1 MTDYGTE
8 LEKLYDQRFPT
19 AELAQ
24 KQAIWQVLCKHFFQ
38 RFVDPAATV
47 VDVGAGYC
55 EFINNIRARH
65 KIAVDLNPDVRRF
78 AAADVRVMNDSCT
91 AMGQL
96 ESASVDVVFM
106 SNFLEHLPSKQ
117 LVLDTF
123 REAHRILKDGGKIIV
138 LQPNIRFLPGDY
150 WEFFDPHTPRSD
162 RSLVEGL
169 RLGGFTP
176 DTVHPRFLPYTT
188 KSRLPKAALLVRMY
202 LHLPIAWRLLGKQAL
217 VVAVKRGQ
225 SAQSSD
231 GR

>member
-123 REAHRILKDGGKIIV
+123 REAHRILKDDGTIG
-138 LQPNIRFLPGDY
+138 
-150 WEFFDPHTPRSD
+150 SD
-162 RSLVEGL
+162 HIDAWQTVRNQVMHGELVSLGSEQKL
-169 RLGGFTP
+169 EE
-176 DTVHPRFLPYTT
+176 
-188 KSRLPKAALLVRMY
+188 RM
-202 LHLPIAWRLLGKQAL
+202 RLLTELMHRLSKKYIVQH
-217 VVAVKRGQ
+217 
-225 SAQSSD
+225 SS
-231 GR
+231 